1 MKSIPQGSLEFNN
14 NLSFDF
20 GGGNLTSDSGL
31 LIVRDLL
38 EKLGLRKVLQSH
50 FDDDTSRKHTISS
63 IIEQLIYQHIAGY
76 HQDDAADELRHD
88 PVFTNIL
95 EKEVLASQPTISRV
109 LNHFTKE
116 DATLFNGVLQT
127 LYLLTHP
134 AETTKQ
140 IVLDLDSTN
149 VQTHGHQEL
158 SEYIVHYASKG
169 YHPLVLFDGLTGD
182 LMKMVLR
189 KGSVYTS
196 KGIRDFL
203 EPVVKALRENYPE
216 ATILVRGDSGFAMPE
231 LYELCDEYGLHY
243 VIRLKAN
250 NVVHQLTKDT
260 VSEFL
265 ALYGQDYSKSH
276 ALHDEF
282 DYQAGSWSHPR
293 RVVCKVERDAGNL
306 EVRTSFIITS
316 LEAAPET
323 VVHAYH
329 KRGNMENFIK
339 EYKLDFGAQNLS
351 HSSFAANQAKA
362 MVLAIAYNII
372 NAMKRLVLPKS
383 HTTSRMLSLRSTFI
397 KIGGR
402 AICHARKCTIR
413 LASSY
418 PFKQLFYGI
427 FERIRQLS
435 FA

>member
-1 MKSIPQGSLEFNN
+1 MKSIQQGSLEFNSN
-14 NLSFDF
+14 ISFDF

-31 LIVRDLL
+31 LIVRELL
-38 EKLGLRKVLQSH
+38 EKMGLRQILKDR
-50 FDDDTSRKHTISS
+50 FDDGKPRKHLISS

-88 PVFTNIL
+88 PVFTKIL
-95 EKEVLASQPTISRV
+95 GKEALASQPTISRA

-116 DATLFNGVLQT
+116 DDKLFNDVLEVI
-127 LYLLTHP
+127 YLLTHP
-134 AETTKQ
+134 LEKTQQ

-196 KGIRDFL
+196 KGVREFL
-203 EPVVKALRENYPE
+203 EPVVKVLREKYPQ

-231 LYELCDEYGLHY
+231 LYELCDDYGIHY

-250 NVVHQLTKDT
+250 NVVHQLARDT
-260 VSEFL
+260 LNHFFE
-265 ALYGQDYSKSH
+265 LYGQDFSKAH
-276 ALHDEF
+276 VLHDEF
-282 DYQAGSWSHPR
+282 EYQAGSWSCPR
-293 RVVCKVERDAGNL
+293 RVICKVERDAGNF
-306 EVRTSFIITS
+306 ETRTSFIITT
-316 LEAAPET
+316 LEAAPKT
-323 VVHAYH
+323 VVCAYN

-339 EYKLDFGAQNLS
+339 EYKLDFGVQNLS

-362 MVLAIAYNII
+362 MLLAIAYNII
-372 NAMKRLVLPKS
+372 NAFKRLVLPKS

-397 KIGGR
+397 KIAGR
-402 AICHARKCTIR
+402 AINHARKFTLR

-418 PFKQLFYGI
+418 PLKGLFYEI
-427 FERIRQLS
+427 IERIQQLS
-435 FA
+435 FG

>member
-1 MKSIPQGSLEFNN
+1 MKSIPQGSLQFNN
-14 NLSFDF
+14 SLSFDF

-31 LIVRDLL
+31 LIVRELL
-38 EKLGLRKVLQSH
+38 EKLGLRKVLQSL
-50 FDDDTSRKHTISS
+50 FDDGAPRTHVISS
-63 IIEQLIYQHIAGY
+63 IIEQLLYQHIAGY

-88 PVFTNIL
+88 PVFTRIL
-95 EKEVLASQPTISRV
+95 EKEALASQPTISRA
-109 LNHFTKE
+109 LNRFTKE
-116 DATLFNGVLQT
+116 DDALFNEVLEN

-134 AETTKQ
+134 QETTKQ

-158 SEYIVHYASKG
+158 CEYIVHYASKG

-196 KGIRDFL
+196 KGVRLFL
-203 EPVVKALRENYPE
+203 EPVVKVLRENYPQ

-231 LYELCDEYGLHY
+231 LYELCDDYGLQY

-250 NVVHQLTKDT
+250 NVVHQLASDT
-260 VSEFL
+260 VSDFL
-265 ALYGQDYSKSH
+265 ALYGQDFSKSH
-276 ALHDEF
+276 VLYDEF
-282 DYQAGSWSHPR
+282 DYQAGSWSHLR

-306 EVRTSFIITS
+306 EIRTSFIITT

-323 VVHAYH
+323 VVRAYH

-339 EYKLDFGAQNLS
+339 EYKLDFGAQHLS

-362 MVLAIAYNII
+362 MVLAIAYNLI
-372 NAMKRLVLPKS
+372 NALKRLVLPKG

-397 KIGGR
+397 KVAGR

-418 PFKQLFYGI
+418 PFKELFYGI
-427 FERIRQLS
+427 FEKIHQLS
-435 FA
+435 FG